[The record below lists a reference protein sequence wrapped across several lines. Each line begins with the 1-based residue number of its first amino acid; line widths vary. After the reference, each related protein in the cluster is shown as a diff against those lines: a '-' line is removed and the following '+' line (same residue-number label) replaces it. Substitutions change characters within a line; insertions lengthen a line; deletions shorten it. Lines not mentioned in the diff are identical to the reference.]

1 MNAGDPHHQ
10 SSYSQSNFFSQGQ
23 KKLQQMR
30 NQQKKEID
38 MIIQSELKTQEM
50 IKVDQEFIS
59 LLIEIEK

>member
-50 IKVDQEFIS
+50 IKVDIG
-59 LLIEIEK
+59 K